1 MCLPGVLRG
10 AALRNR
16 PQRRY
21 VPATDGQPERAADMR
36 VKDVKK
42 VVLAY
47 SGGLD
52 TSVILRWLQ
61 TTYNC
66 EVVTFTA
73 DLGQGEELEPARE
86 KAEMMG
92 IKQIFIEDL
101 REVFCTDFVFP
112 MFRANA
118 LYEGQYL
125 LGTSIA
131 RPLIAQRQIE
141 IAEMVGADAVAH
153 GATGK
158 GNDQVRFELAYYALK
173 PDIKIIAPWR
183 EWELTSR
190 TRLIEFAEANQIPIA
205 KDKRGEAPFSV
216 DANLLHSSSEGK
228 ILEDPAIEADEMV
241 YQRTIRPEDAP
252 DAATVISIDFERGD
266 PVAIDGVKM
275 SPATLLTK
283 LNALGRA
290 NGIGRL
296 DLVENRF
303 VGMKSRG
310 VYETPGGTIL
320 LAAHRSIESITLDRE
335 AAHLK
340 DSIMPRYAEL
350 LYNGFWFAPERR
362 MLQALID
369 ESQKSV
375 AGRVRM
381 KLYKGNVTCIGRE
394 SPNSLYSMKVVTFED
409 DQGAYDQFD
418 AQGFIKLNAL
428 RLRLGAMAGR
438 KGGSL

>member
-1 MCLPGVLRG
+1 M
-10 AALRNR
+10 
-16 PQRRY
+16 
-21 VPATDGQPERAADMR
+21 AT
-36 VKDVKK
+36 KDVKK

-61 TTYNC
+61 TTYGC
-66 EVVTFTA
+66 EVITFTA
-73 DLGQGEELEPARE
+73 DLGQGEELEPARR
-86 KAEMMG
+86 KAELFG
-92 IKQIFIEDL
+92 VQQIFIEDL
-101 REVFCTDFVFP
+101 RETFTRDFVFP

-141 IAEMVGADAVAH
+141 IAEQVGADAVAH

-173 PDIKIIAPWR
+173 PDVKVIAPWR
-183 EWELTSR
+183 EWDLTSR
-190 TRLIEFAEANQIPIA
+190 TRLLEFAEANQIPIA
-205 KDKRGEAPFSV
+205 RDKRGDAPFSV

-252 DAATVISIDFERGD
+252 DQPTVISIDFLHGD
-266 PVAIDGVKM
+266 PTAIDGEAL
-275 SPATLLTK
+275 SPASLLTK

-310 VYETPGGTIL
+310 IYETPGGTIL
-320 LAAHRSIESITLDRE
+320 YAAHRGIESITLDRE

-340 DSIMPRYAEL
+340 DSIMPRYAEAI
-350 LYNGFWFAPERR
+350 YNGFWFSPERR

-375 AGRVRM
+375 TGRVRL
-381 KLYKGNVTCIGRE
+381 KLYKGNVSIIGRE

-409 DQGAYDQFD
+409 DQGAYNQVD

-438 KGGSL
+438 RGGSL